1 MIHETL
7 AATNAVVTLDVAL
20 PDVFWGWYVTMN
32 MWAKSIGTGLVF
44 MLFLLLRKN
53 SSEMSGLRTPAII
66 VSFIM
71 MNVFLLFTLADLHQ
85 PFRMWHIFFY
95 PHWTSAIT
103 VGAWMATIFVG
114 LEFVMAA
121 MMIRKDKCLLTKNA
135 TESFDKLLFWVTL
148 LAIPVTL
155 YTAGIMAEATARELW
170 QMPTESV
177 QMILAA
183 TLSGSAA
190 IILLGG
196 SKLSDETKNF
206 FASILGLSALLAFII
221 YMSEYVFGSM
231 KAEEVTAILAYVKGD
246 GEYATMF
253 WIGQWVAYILPMALV
268 GLYRVS
274 KSNSILTLAAI
285 LAIAGLWVVKHVWLV
300 IPQLL
305 PLS

>member
-1 MIHETL
+1 
-7 AATNAVVTLDVAL
+7 
-20 PDVFWGWYVTMN
+20 
-32 MWAKSIGTGLVF
+32 
-44 MLFLLLRKN
+44 
-53 SSEMSGLRTPAII
+53 
-66 VSFIM
+66 
-71 MNVFLLFTLADLHQ
+71 
-85 PFRMWHIFFY
+85 MWHIFFY

-114 LEFVMAA
+114 LEFVMMAA
-121 MMIRKDKCLLTKNA
+121 MIRKDKCLLTKDA
-135 TESFDKLLFWVTL
+135 TGFFDKLLFWVTL

-177 QMILAA
+177 QMLLAA

-231 KAEEVTAILAYVKGD
+231 KSEEVTAILAYVKGD

-253 WIGQWVAYILPMALV
+253 WIGQWVAYILPMILV
-268 GLYRVS
+268 ALYRVS
-274 KSNSILTLAAI
+274 KSSSILSLAAI

>member
-1 MIHETL
+1 MVHETL
-7 AATNAVVTLDVAL
+7 AATHAVVTLDVPL
-20 PDVFWGWYVTMN
+20 PDIFWGWFVTMN
-32 MWAKSIGTGLVF
+32 MWAKSIGTGLIF

-53 SSEMSGLRTPAII
+53 ASEMSGLRTPAII
-66 VSFIM
+66 VSFVM
-71 MNVFLLFTLADLHQ
+71 MNIFLLFTLADLHQ

-114 LEFVMAA
+114 LEFVMMAA
-121 MMIRKDKCLLTKNA
+121 MIRKDKCLLTKDA
-135 TESFDKLLFWVTL
+135 TGFFDKLLFWVTL

-190 IILLGG
+190 MILLGG
-196 SKLSDETKNF
+196 SKLSEETQKF
-206 FASILGLSALLAFII
+206 FGTILGLSALMAFII
-221 YMSEYVFGSM
+221 YMSEYIFGAM
-231 KAEEVTAILAYVKGD
+231 KAEEVAVILNYVKGD

-253 WIGQWVAYILPMALV
+253 WIGQWVAYILPMGLIALS
-268 GLYRVS
+268 RVS
-274 KSNSILTLAAI
+274 NSTSILKLAAI
-285 LAIAGLWVVKHVWLV
+285 LAIVGLWVVKHVWLV

>member
-1 MIHETL
+1 MIHESL
-7 AATNAVVTLDVAL
+7 AATHAVVTLDVPL
-20 PDVFWGWYVTMN
+20 PDVFWGWFVTMN

-44 MLFLLLRKN
+44 MLFLLLKKN
-53 SSEMSGLRTPAII
+53 ASEMKGLRTPAMI
-66 VSFIM
+66 VSFVM

-103 VGAWMATIFVG
+103 VGAWMATLFVA
-114 LEFVMAA
+114 LESIMIVVML
-121 MMIRKDKCLLTKNA
+121 RKNKCLLTKEP
-135 TESFDKLLFWVTL
+135 TVFFDKTLFWVTL

-155 YTAGIMAEATARELW
+155 YTAGIMAEASARELW

-196 SKLSDETKNF
+196 SKLSDETKQF
-206 FASILGLSALLAFII
+206 FGAILGLSALMAFII
-221 YMSEYVFGSM
+221 YMSEYIFGSM
-231 KAEEVTAILAYVKGD
+231 KAEEVTAILQYVKGD

-253 WIGQWVAYILPMALV
+253 WVGQWVAYILPMLLV
-268 GLYRVS
+268 AFSRVS
-274 KSNSILTLAAI
+274 KSNSILSLAAI

-305 PLS
+305 PMS

>member
-1 MIHETL
+1 MVHETL
-7 AATNAVVTLDVAL
+7 AATHAVVTLDVAL

-32 MWAKSIGTGLVF
+32 MWAKSIGTGLIF

-53 SSEMSGLRTPAII
+53 SNEMSGLRTPAII
-66 VSFIM
+66 VSFVM

-114 LEFVMAA
+114 LEFVMMAL
-121 MMIRKDKCLLTKNA
+121 MLRKDKCLLTKDA
-135 TESFDKLLFWVTL
+135 TGLFDKLLFWVTL

-155 YTAGIMAEATARELW
+155 YTAGIMAESTARELW

-190 IILLGG
+190 VILLGG

-221 YMSEYVFGSM
+221 YMSEYIFGSM
-231 KAEEVTAILAYVKGD
+231 KSEEVAVILEYVKGD
-246 GEYATMF
+246 GQYATMF
-253 WIGQWVAYILPMALV
+253 WIGQWVAYILPMILV
-268 GLYRVS
+268 SLYRVS
-274 KSNSILTLAAI
+274 RSSSILSLAAI

>member
-1 MIHETL
+1 MVHETL
-7 AATNAVVTLDVAL
+7 AATNAVVTLDVAI
-20 PDVFWGWYVTMN
+20 PDIFWGWYVTMN
-32 MWAKSIGTGLVF
+32 MWAKSIGTGLIF
-44 MLFLLLRKN
+44 MLFLLLKKN
-53 SSEMSGLRTPAII
+53 SSEMTALRTPTII
-66 VSFIM
+66 VSFVM
-71 MNVFLLFTLADLHQ
+71 MNIFLLFTWLDLHQ
-85 PFRMWHIFFY
+85 MLRMWHIFFY

-103 VGAWMATIFVG
+103 VGAWMATLFVG
-114 LEFVMAA
+114 LEALMIAVM
-121 MMIRKDKCLLTKNA
+121 ILKKN
-135 TESFDKLLFWVTL
+135 TELFDKLLFWVTL

-190 IILLGG
+190 MILLAG

-206 FASILGLSALLAFII
+206 FGAILGLSALMAFII
-221 YMSEYVFGSM
+221 YMSEYIFGAM
-231 KAEEVTAILAYVKGD
+231 KAEEVAAILDYVKGD

-253 WIGQWVAYILPMALV
+253 WIGQWVAYILPMLLV
-268 GLYRVS
+268 VLSRVS
-274 KSNSILTLAAI
+274 KSSSILSLAAI

>member
-1 MIHETL
+1 MVHETL

-20 PDVFWGWYVTMN
+20 PEIFWGWYVTMN
-32 MWAKSIGTGLVF
+32 MWAKSIGTGLIF
-44 MLFLLLRKN
+44 MLFLLLKK
-53 SSEMSGLRTPAII
+53 SSNEMNGLRTPVVIT
-66 VSFIM
+66 SFVF
-71 MNVFLLFTLADLHQ
+71 MNIFLLFTLADLHQ
-85 PFRMWHIFFY
+85 PLRMWHIFVY
-95 PHWTSAIT
+95 SHMTSAIA
-103 VGAWMATIFVG
+103 VGAWMATVFVG
-114 LEFVMAA
+114 LESLMIAVM
-121 MMIRKDKCLLTKNA
+121 ILKKNTA
-135 TESFDKLLFWVTL
+135 VFDKILFWVTL

-170 QMPTESV
+170 QMPTEAV

-196 SKLSDETKNF
+196 SKLSDESKKF
-206 FASILGLSALLAFII
+206 FGAILGLSALMAFII
-221 YMSEYVFGSM
+221 YMSEYIFGAM
-231 KAEEVTAILAYVKGD
+231 KAEEVAAVLHYIKGD

-253 WIGQWVAYILPMALV
+253 WIGQWVAYILPMLLV
-268 GLYRVS
+268 VLSRVS
-274 KSNSILTLAAI
+274 NSNTLLSLASI

>member
-7 AATNAVVTLDVAL
+7 AATNAVVTLDVPL
-20 PDVFWGWYVTMN
+20 PDIFWGWYVTMN

-44 MLFLLLRKN
+44 MLFLLLKKN
-53 SSEMSGLRTPAII
+53 ANEMDSLRTPTLI
-66 VSFIM
+66 VSFVF
-71 MNVFLLFTLADLHQ
+71 MNIFLLFTWLDLHQ
-85 PFRMWHIFFY
+85 MWRMWHIFVY

-103 VGAWMATIFVG
+103 VGAWMATLFVG
-114 LEFVMAA
+114 LEFL
-121 MMIRKDKCLLTKNA
+121 MIFLMITKKDEKT
-135 TESFDKLLFWVTL
+135 FDKILFWVTL

-170 QMPTESV
+170 QMPTESA

-183 TLSGSAA
+183 TLTGSAA
-190 IILLGG
+190 MILLGG

-206 FASILGLSALLAFII
+206 FGAILGLSALMAFII
-221 YMSEYVFGSM
+221 YMSEYIFGAM
-231 KAEEVTAILAYVKGD
+231 KAEEVAAVLQYVKGN

-253 WIGQWVAYILPMALV
+253 WIGQWTAFILPMLLVALS
-268 GLYRVS
+268 RI
-274 KSNSILTLAAI
+274 SNSSSILSLAAI
-285 LAIAGLWVVKHVWLV
+285 LAIAGLWIVKHVWLV

>member
-1 MIHETL
+1 MVHETL

-20 PDVFWGWYVTMN
+20 PEVFWGWYVTMN

-44 MLFLLLRKN
+44 MLFLLLRRN
-53 SSEMSGLRTPAII
+53 PEEMKGLRTSAMI
-66 VSFIM
+66 VSFVM

-95 PHWTSAIT
+95 PHLTSAIT
-103 VGAWMATIFVG
+103 VGAWMASIFVG
-114 LEFVMAA
+114 LESLMIVVMLFK
-121 MMIRKDKCLLTKNA
+121 KDTV
-135 TESFDKLLFWVTL
+135 TYDKLLFWTTL

-170 QMPTESV
+170 QMPTEAV

-190 IILLGG
+190 MILLGG
-196 SKLSDETKNF
+196 NKLSDETKSF
-206 FASILGLSALLAFII
+206 FANILGLSALMAFII
-221 YMSEYVFGSM
+221 YMSEYIFGAM
-231 KAEEVTAILAYVKGD
+231 KAEEVAAILHYVKGD

-253 WIGQWVAYILPMALV
+253 WIGQWVAYILPMILV
-268 GLYRVS
+268 ALYRVS
-274 KSNSILTLAAI
+274 RSSAMLNLAAI
-285 LAIAGLWVVKHVWLV
+285 LAIVGLWVVKHVWLV